1 MRSLKGI
8 YRHIAAFWIACA
20 SLFHIYTAAVG
31 VLEPRIQRAYHLM
44 FLLSGAFLYF
54 PAGKKS
60 PKDRFTWLDAA
71 LAVLSTLPCLLL
83 IIEVERLNF
92 RFEHVD
98 DLLVREVVF
107 GALAVV
113 LLIEGIRRAVVP
125 AMAILAATVVLYLMT
140 CQYFPGI
147 LHNRAFKLTEIVEQF
162 YLLKDEGIFGS
173 ITGVS
178 ATFVALFVIFGAF
191 INGSGTGRFFT
202 NLACRLAGG
211 TRGGPAKIA
220 VVSSGFFGAISGVA
234 AANVYATGTFSIP
247 LMKHLG
253 YRPRFAGAV
262 EASASTGGMIL
273 PPIMGA
279 GAFVMAEITGIPY
292 VTICFA
298 AAIGAVMYYFS
309 IGMMVHFEAVKHDL
323 KSMPKEELPSAREI
337 FKDGYLIF
345 PIVGLVYLLLI
356 GYSPFM
362 AAFVAILFSLG
373 ILLGEFVFGEI
384 RYGLFIW
391 RQGGSSAADG
401 NRLFKRIG
409 THFSGEFRL
418 MIKRCK
424 DCLVLGGQ
432 NMIMVALACAGAG
445 MVISGIT
452 NTGLGLAFSSVVIAY
467 SKGIVFFALFFV
479 MLASII
485 LGMGLPCTPAYI
497 ITVSVGAPVLLKIGG
512 ELLASH
518 LFIYYFAILAAVT
531 PPVCIAAY
539 AGAAVAGTDPL
550 KTGFEAFKLAIAGF
564 FVPYVFYFDH
574 ALLMRG
580 GVVDVLSSLVRIVIC
595 VILIAVAIQGYMLK
609 AVPFIFRTALAGV
622 AVSLPFLF
630 TSKLWANL
638 FGMVVL
644 VLLFLFQFWAKPVNK
659 KERSPALEP
668 PSG

>member
-1 MRSLKGI
+1 MRSLKGT

-20 SLFHIYTAAVG
+20 SLFHIYTAAFG
-31 VLEPRIQRAYHLM
+31 VLQPRVQRAYHLM
-44 FLLSGAFLYF
+44 FLLPGAFLYF

-60 PKDRFTWLDAA
+60 PKDRFTWLDAF
-71 LAVLSTLPCLLL
+71 LAVLATLPCLLL
-83 IIEVERLNF
+83 IVEVDRLNF

-98 DLLVREVVF
+98 ELLFREVVF

-125 AMAILAATVVLYLMT
+125 AMAVLAATVALYLMT

-147 LHNRAFKLTEIVEQF
+147 LHNRAFQLNEIIEQF

-262 EASASTGGMIL
+262 EAAASTGGMIL

-292 VTICFA
+292 ITICIA
-298 AAIGAVMYYFS
+298 ASIGAVMYYFS
-309 IGMMVHFEAVKHDL
+309 IGMMVHFEAVRRDL
-323 KSMPKEELPSAREI
+323 KSIPKEELPSLREI
-337 FKDGYLIF
+337 FKDFYLML

-373 ILLGEFVFGEI
+373 LLFGEFVVREI
-384 RYGLFIW
+384 RFGAGVW
-391 RQGGSSAADG
+391 KKGRGMGADD
-401 NRLFKRIG
+401 RLFLKTIG
-409 THFSGEFRL
+409 PHLAKEFLQLFTRY
-418 MIKRCK
+418 K
-424 DCLVLGGQ
+424 DCLVEGGQ

-452 NTGLGLAFSSVVIAY
+452 NTGLGIAFSSVVIAY
-467 SKGIVFFALFFV
+467 SKGIIFFALFFV
-479 MLASII
+479 MVASII

-497 ITVSVGAPVLLKIGG
+497 ITVSVGAPVLMKMGG

-539 AGAAVAGTDPL
+539 AGAALAGTDPL

-564 FVPYVFYFDH
+564 FVPYAFYFDH

-580 GVVDVLSSLVRIVIC
+580 GFMDVLTSLIRIVIC
-595 VILIAVAIQGYMLK
+595 VILIAVAIQGHMLK
-609 AVPFIFRTALAGV
+609 AVSFMVRIVLLTV

-630 TSKLWANL
+630 SSKLWANL
-638 FGMVVL
+638 FGLAVL
-644 VLLFLFQFWAKPVNK
+644 TLLFIFQFTDKSAQQ
-659 KERSPALEP
+659 
-668 PSG
+668 PSE

>member
-1 MRSLKGI
+1 MRSLQGI

-20 SLFHIYTAAVG
+20 SMFHIYTAAFG
-31 VLEPRIQRAYHLM
+31 VLQPRVQRAYHLM
-44 FLLSGAFLYF
+44 FLLPGAFLYF

-60 PKDRFTWLDAA
+60 PRERFTWLDAV
-71 LAVLSTLPCLLL
+71 LAVLATLPCLLL
-83 IIEVERLNF
+83 IVEVDRLNF

-98 DLLVREVVF
+98 ELLFREVFF

-113 LLIEGIRRAVVP
+113 LLIEAIRRAVVP
-125 AMAILAATVVLYLMT
+125 AMAVLASTVVLYLMT

-147 LHNRAFKLTEIVEQF
+147 LHNRAFQFSEIIEQF

-262 EASASTGGMIL
+262 EAAASTGGMIL

-292 VTICFA
+292 VTICIA
-298 AAIGAVMYYFS
+298 ASIGAVMYYFS
-309 IGMMVHFEAVKHDL
+309 IGMMVHFEAVRRDL
-323 KSMPKEELPSAREI
+323 KSMPKEELPSLREI
-337 FKDGYLIF
+337 FKDCYLML

-373 ILLGEFVFGEI
+373 LLFGEFVVREI
-384 RYGLFIW
+384 RFGAGVWKKGKGAGAAGQLFFKPIGLHL
-391 RQGGSSAADG
+391 A
-401 NRLFKRIG
+401 K
-409 THFSGEFRL
+409 EFRQL
-418 MIKRCK
+418 ITQYK
-424 DCLVLGGQ
+424 DCLVEGGQ

-452 NTGLGLAFSSVVIAY
+452 NTGLGIAFSSVVIAY

-497 ITVSVGAPVLLKIGG
+497 ITVSVGAPVLIKMGG
-512 ELLASH
+512 DLLASH

-539 AGAAVAGTDPL
+539 AGAALAGTDPL

-564 FVPYVFYFDH
+564 FVPYVFYFDP

-580 GVVDVLSSLVRIVIC
+580 GFVDVLTSLIRIVIC

-609 AVPFIFRTALAGV
+609 AVSFVVRIFLLTI

-630 TSKLWANL
+630 SSKLWANL
-638 FGMVVL
+638 FGL
-644 VLLFLFQFWAKPVNK
+644 AILTLLFIFQFRGKIAPQ
-659 KERSPALEP
+659 PPEP
-668 PSG
+668 